1 MGKQRQT
8 WTIGQTLTLIL
19 AAVRDA
25 HSVAGRAR
33 QYGVSEP
40 QIYRWKAQFLEGGR
54 QALGGAKPP
63 GTAQRLQ
70 SEHAQLKKRLGEK
83 AWESDIRKRLSRLC
97 AWPRWQPSM
106 SCFSP
111 RFRSAA
117 LCV

>member
-54 QALGGAKPP
+54 QALGKAKTPRADRP
-63 GTAQRLQ
+63 LR
-70 SEHAQLKKRLGEK
+70 SENEQLKKLLGEK
-83 AWESDIRKRLSRLC
+83 TLEIDILKKLSSL
-97 AWPRWQPSM
+97 
-106 SCFSP
+106 
-111 RFRSAA
+111 
-117 LCV
+117 